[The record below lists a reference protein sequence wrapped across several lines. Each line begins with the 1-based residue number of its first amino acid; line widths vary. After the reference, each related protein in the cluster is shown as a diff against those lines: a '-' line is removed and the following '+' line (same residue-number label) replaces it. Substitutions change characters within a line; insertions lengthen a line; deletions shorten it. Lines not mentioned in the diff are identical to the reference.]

1 MPAVECGYQYAKLR
15 YYRSQLRAIIHIV
28 CKDGEMKTASD
39 LENEIVAI
47 IKSSSISEK
56 IRSVSIFGSHAK
68 GEESPESDVDILV
81 DLIEPVG
88 FPFLDLEYQLSEKL
102 GRKVDMLTTEGI
114 SPYLRQEIMN
124 TKKVIYE
131 R

>member
-1 MPAVECGYQYAKLR
+1 
-15 YYRSQLRAIIHIV
+15 
-28 CKDGEMKTASD
+28 MKTASN
-39 LENEIVAI
+39 LEKEIIAI

-68 GEESPESDVDILV
+68 GEESAESDVDILV
-81 DLIEPVG
+81 DLTEPVG
-88 FPFLDLEYQLSEKL
+88 FPFISLANDLSEKL
-102 GRKVDMLTTEGI
+102 GKKVDLLTPESI
-114 SPYLRQEIMN
+114 SPYMRNEILK